1 MEASFLWK
9 ESGDQASAARMTGGN
24 KNRSLDWDLNDW
36 RWDTNLF
43 LATPAA
49 AVPSECSIRELS
61 RAQGEIDF
69 GVVVDKRRRL
79 SPVEDGSAG
88 CSNSAVADGDNNH
101 VVSVQRARSSEEEG
115 EEERPRKGASSS
127 TTPSCQVDGCH
138 ADLSGARDYHKRHK
152 VCEAHT
158 RTTVVCIKNVEHR
171 FCQQCSRFHLLQ
183 EFDEGKKS
191 CRSRL
196 AKHNGRRRKVQLQAA
211 VNGNSMNE
219 NQSLSSTLFLLLK
232 QLSGLEPGSS
242 SEQINHPNSLV
253 NILKNL
259 AAIASTQSYQ
269 DILKNVNSNS
279 ISSNAGN
286 NAANGSIVHE
296 QTIRSTPIG
305 RESLAEE
312 PPVKRRVQD
321 FDLND
326 ACTEEAESRTDKIV
340 FKLFG
345 KEPKDFPVDLREQ
358 IQNWL
363 SHYPTDMESYIRPG
377 CVILTI
383 YLRLPNW
390 MWDELDDDPASWI
403 EKLISLSN
411 DGLWRKGWLYARVQ
425 DCLTLS
431 CNGSL
436 MFASPW
442 QPVIGDKL
450 QRLCVTPIAVACS
463 SSVKFS
469 VQGFNIVQ
477 PTTKLLCVFGE
488 KYLIQEETQ
497 MLLEDSTMQQGPQC
511 LTFSCSFPCTSGRGF
526 IEVEDYDQSSLSV
539 PFVVTD
545 NDVCSEIRTLEHGLN
560 LISFDETSEKIDD
573 LMAYRSWSLHFL
585 HEIGWFLQRSHVRA
599 TSKQPQYC
607 PDRFPVARFRWL
619 LSFAIDHEWCAVVR
633 KLLNTMFQGDIDLD
647 VPSPIEFALGENLLL
662 TAVRKRSKPLVEC
675 LLRYTA
681 TNYAPVG
688 SGDGAPVQFL
698 FTPAM
703 TGLSN
708 ITPLHIAATISDA
721 TGVLDA
727 LTDDPQQLG
736 IKAWK
741 NARDAT
747 GFTPEEYARQRG
759 HVSYIQMVQDKID
772 RRVSRDHVS
781 VTIPTTIDT
790 VGKHAS
796 GLKSADQI
804 TFGVEK
810 HLSIN
815 QTSGC
820 RQCVQQVQ
828 QLAFF
833 HPRTN
838 MFLSNR
844 PAMLSLVA
852 IAAVCVCVGLLM
864 KSPPQVA
871 CMRPF
876 LWDDIRWGPN

>member
-1 MEASFLWK
+1 MEASFLRK
-9 ESGDQASAARMTGGN
+9 DGGDQASAATMSGEHRN
-24 KNRSLDWDLNDW
+24 KGLDWDLNDW
-36 RWDTNLF
+36 RWDANLF

-49 AVPSECSIRELS
+49 IVPSECSSRKLS

-79 SPVEDGSAG
+79 SPEEDGSAG
-88 CSNSAVADGDNNH
+88 CSNSGVADGDNNH
-101 VVSVQRARSSEEEG
+101 VVPAQRGRSSEEET
-115 EEERPRKGASSS
+115 PRKGASSS

-171 FCQQCSRFHLLQ
+171 FCQQCSRFQLLQ

-196 AKHNGRRRKVQLQAA
+196 AQHNGRRRKVQPQAV
-211 VNGNSMNE
+211 VNGNSMSE
-219 NQSLSSTLFLLLK
+219 NQSLSSTLILLLK
-232 QLSGLEPGSS
+232 QLSRLESGSS
-242 SEQINHPNSLV
+242 SEPINHPNSLV
-253 NILKNL
+253 NLLKNL

-269 DILKNVNSNS
+269 DILKNANSNS
-279 ISSNAGN
+279 ILSNAGN
-286 NAANGSIVHE
+286 NAANGSTVHE
-296 QTIRSTPIG
+296 QTIRSIPIRG
-305 RESLAEE
+305 ESLAEE
-312 PPVKRRVQD
+312 PPLKRRVHD

-326 ACTEEAESRTDKIV
+326 ACFEEVESRTDKIV

-358 IQNWL
+358 IQHWL

-403 EKLISLSN
+403 EKLISISN

-431 CNGSL
+431 YNGSL

-442 QPVIGDKL
+442 QL
-450 QRLCVTPIAVACS
+450 
-463 SSVKFS
+463 
-469 VQGFNIVQ
+469 
-477 PTTKLLCVFGE
+477 
-488 KYLIQEETQ
+488 
-497 MLLEDSTMQQGPQC
+497 
-511 LTFSCSFPCTSGRGF
+511 
-526 IEVEDYDQSSLSV
+526 VEDYDQSSLCV
-539 PFVVTD
+539 PFVVAD
-545 NDVCSEIRTLEHGLN
+545 KDVCSEIRMLEHGLN
-560 LISFDETSEKIDD
+560 LISFDETSERIDD
-573 LMAYRSWSLHFL
+573 LMAYRNRSLHFL
-585 HEIGWFLQRSHVRA
+585 HEIGWLLQRSHVRA
-599 TSKQPQYC
+599 TSEQPQYC
-607 PDRFPVARFRWL
+607 PDRFPVERFRWL
-619 LSFAIDHEWCAVVR
+619 LSFAVDQEWCAVLR

-647 VPSPIEFALGENLLL
+647 VPSPIEFALGENVLL
-662 TAVRKRSKPLVEC
+662 TAVKKRSKPLVEF

-681 TNYAPVG
+681 TDYAPVG
-688 SGDGAPVQFL
+688 SGAGAPVQFL

-721 TGVLDA
+721 TGILDA
-727 LTDDPQQLG
+727 LTDDPRQLG

-747 GFTPEEYARQRG
+747 GFTPEEYARKRG
-759 HVSYIQMVQDKID
+759 HISYIQLVQDKID
-772 RRVSRDHVS
+772 RRVSRAHVS
-781 VTIPTTIDT
+781 VTIASTIDT
-790 VGKHAS
+790 AGKHAS
-796 GLKSADQI
+796 RLKPADQI

-810 HLSIN
+810 KQRGMN
-815 QTSGC
+815 QTLSC

-828 QLAFF
+828 QLAF
-833 HPRTN
+833 HSRTN
-838 MFLSNR
+838 RFLSNR

-852 IAAVCVCVGLLM
+852 IAAVCVCVGLIM
-864 KSPPQVA
+864 KSLPQVGG
-871 CMRPF
+871 MRPF
-876 LWDDIRWGPN
+876 LWDKIRWGPN

>member
-1 MEASFLWK
+1 MEAGFLWK

-24 KNRSLDWDLNDW
+24 RNKSLDWNLNDW

-49 AVPSECSIRELS
+49 AAPSECSIRELS

-101 VVSVQRARSSEEEG
+101 VVSVQRGRSSE

-127 TTPSCQVDGCH
+127 TTCQVDGCH

-196 AKHNGRRRKVQLQAA
+196 AKHNGRRRKVQPQAA

-219 NQSLSSTLFLLLK
+219 NQSLSSTIFLLLK

-269 DILKNVNSNS
+269 DILKNANSNS
-279 ISSNAGN
+279 ISANAGN

-296 QTIRSTPIG
+296 QIIRSTPIR

-326 ACTEEAESRTDKIV
+326 ACTEEAE
-340 FKLFG
+340 
-345 KEPKDFPVDLREQ
+345 
-358 IQNWL
+358 
-363 SHYPTDMESYIRPG
+363 
-377 CVILTI
+377 
-383 YLRLPNW
+383 
-390 MWDELDDDPASWI
+390 LDDDPASWI
-403 EKLISLSN
+403 EKLLSLSN

-450 QRLCVTPIAVACS
+450 QRLCVTPIAVAYS

-469 VQGFNIVQ
+469 VRGFNIVQ

-560 LISFDETSEKIDD
+560 LISFDETSERIDD
-573 LMAYRSWSLHFL
+573 LMAYRSRSLHFL
-585 HEIGWFLQRSHVRA
+585 HEIGWLLQRSHARA
-599 TSKQPQYC
+599 TSEQPQYC

-647 VPSPIEFALGENLLL
+647 VLSPIEFALGENLLL

-810 HLSIN
+810 QPSIN
-815 QTSGC
+815 QTSSC

-838 MFLSNR
+838 RFLSNR

-876 LWDDIRWGPN
+876 LWDHIRWGPN